1 MIETFVI
8 VPTFREKGKVE
19 KLLHS
24 FSHVTDGTIRLLVVN
39 GNPGDETSSY
49 LRQLHN
55 SRILELPGAPN
66 LFWSGLVN
74 LGLEHIL
81 RQAEQPEF
89 VILMNADIEFDTDIL
104 TPLIAKARATPNA
117 QLAAVTIAGRKVV
130 SSGVKV
136 KSWPLMINRHPLA
149 GTRPEHLPSDVLI
162 PVDFLPTRCTLIPFA
177 AIKRT
182 GLVAEHDLPH
192 YGGDNEYT
200 NRLRK
205 LGFTP
210 FVFTGSQVRL
220 DANNTGNSVF
230 HKSLSLK
237 ARLKSLFSIKTNFN
251 PVYRLRFVRLAY
263 PWYAWPS
270 AMCLSLLRS
279 VLEVVLGGSAIK
291 LLFRRKE
298 SGFAGL

>member
-1 MIETFVI
+1 MIKTFVI

-19 KLLHS
+19 KLLNS
-24 FSHVTDGTIRLLVVN
+24 FSHVTDGTIKLLIVN

-55 SRILELPGAPN
+55 SRILELPGAPH
-66 LFWSGLVN
+66 LFWSGLIN
-74 LGLEHIL
+74 LGLEHLL

-117 QLAAVTIAGRKVV
+117 QLAAVTIAGRNVV

-136 KSWPLMINRHPLA
+136 KSWSLMINRHPLA
-149 GTRPEHLPSDVLI
+149 GTLPEHLPSDALI

-177 AIKRT
+177 AAKQA
-182 GLVAEHDLPH
+182 GLIAENDLPH

-200 NRLRK
+200 NRLRT
-205 LGFTP
+205 LGFP
-210 FVFTGSQVRL
+210 PYIFTGSRVRV
-220 DANNTGNSVF
+220 DAKNTGNSVF

-237 ARLKSLFSIKTNFN
+237 VRISSLFSIKANFN
-251 PVYRLRFVRLAY
+251 PIYRLRFVRLAY

-270 AMCLSLLRS
+270 AMFLSVLRS
-279 VLEVVLGGSAIK
+279 VLEVLLGGGAIK
-291 LLFRRKE
+291 SLLRHKE